1 MKYWDSS
8 ALAPLIVRQQAS
20 GWLRSL
26 YRADPSVLAWW
37 GARVE
42 CESAISRL
50 EREGRLQPRSARAAR
65 QRLGRFAASWHEV
78 QPSSPL
84 RDDACRMLRVHDLR
98 AADAL
103 QLAAGVAA
111 AEGRPATLAFVC
123 LDGRLS
129 AAAEREGF
137 PVISEA
143 PPPPRRGTEG
153 TRRVR

>member
-1 MKYWDSS
+1 MRFWDSS
-8 ALAPLIVRQQAS
+8 ALAPLIVRQRAS

-26 YRADPSVLAWW
+26 YRADSSVLAWW

-65 QRLGRFAASWHEV
+65 QRLARFAVTWHEV

-84 RDDACRMLRVHDLR
+84 RDDAGRMLRVHDLR

-111 AEGRPATLAFVC
+111 AEGRPSTLPFVC
-123 LDGRLS
+123 LDDRLS

-137 PVISEA
+137 PVIGE
-143 PPPPRRGTEG
+143 PPSAK
-153 TRRVR
+153 RRVSKGPARRT